1 MIVDTINIINNDGL
15 VIIKMIMVSIKIMIM
30 LLFVPVVKHEV
41 VGVVGAVVAV
51 PYNCTPSYALPG
63 DRPALI
69 LWYKDRAKL
78 PIYRYT
84 ASYTVNRIGCRGCTK
99 NGNPPGSAVNTNFP
113 TSICP
118 GRYVNQRCHNS
129 WKMI

>member
-1 MIVDTINIINNDGL
+1 MLISKLITIINNDGL
-15 VIIKMIMVSIKIMIM
+15 VIIIMIMVLIIVMIM

-51 PYNCTPSYALPG
+51 PCNCTPSYTLPG

-84 ASYTVNRIGCRGCTK
+84 ASYTVYR
-99 NGNPPGSAVNTNFP
+99 V
-113 TSICP
+113 
-118 GRYVNQRCHNS
+118 
-129 WKMI
+129 

>member
-1 MIVDTINIINNDGL
+1 MISKLIVDTITIINNDGM
-15 VIIKMIMVSIKIMIM
+15 VIIIMIM

-51 PYNCTPSYALPG
+51 PCNCTPSYTLPG

-84 ASYTVNRIGCRGCTK
+84 ASYTVYR
-99 NGNPPGSAVNTNFP
+99 V
-113 TSICP
+113 
-118 GRYVNQRCHNS
+118 
-129 WKMI
+129 

>member
-1 MIVDTINIINNDGL
+1 MISILIVETITYNNDGL
-15 VIIKMIMVSIKIMIM
+15 VIIIMIMV
-30 LLFVPVVKHEV
+30 LFVPVVKHEV

-51 PYNCTPSYALPG
+51 PCNCTPSYTLPG

-84 ASYTVNRIGCRGCTK
+84 AILFCV
-99 NGNPPGSAVNTNFP
+99 
-113 TSICP
+113 
-118 GRYVNQRCHNS
+118 
-129 WKMI
+129 

>member
-1 MIVDTINIINNDGL
+1 MIVDTITIINNDGL
-15 VIIKMIMVSIKIMIM
+15 VIMVSIIIMIM

-51 PYNCTPSYALPG
+51 PCNCTPSYSLPG

-84 ASYTVNRIGCRGCTK
+84 AILFCV
-99 NGNPPGSAVNTNFP
+99 
-113 TSICP
+113 
-118 GRYVNQRCHNS
+118 
-129 WKMI
+129 

>member
-1 MIVDTINIINNDGL
+1 M
-15 VIIKMIMVSIKIMIM
+15 VIIIMIIVLIIIMIMIMV
-30 LLFVPVVKHEV
+30 LFVPVVKHEV

-51 PYNCTPSYALPG
+51 PCNCTPSYTLPG

-84 ASYTVNRIGCRGCTK
+84 SSYTVYR
-99 NGNPPGSAVNTNFP
+99 V
-113 TSICP
+113 
-118 GRYVNQRCHNS
+118 
-129 WKMI
+129 